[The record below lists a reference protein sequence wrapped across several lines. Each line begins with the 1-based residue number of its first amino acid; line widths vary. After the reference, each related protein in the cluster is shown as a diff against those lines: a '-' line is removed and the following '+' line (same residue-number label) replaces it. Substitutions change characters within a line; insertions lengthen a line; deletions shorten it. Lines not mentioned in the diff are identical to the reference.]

1 MSHEHTLRAVIS
13 SRESNLND
21 RLSGMSHFVRH
32 DNPVTPHPL
41 DVETHMNRW
50 IRAHIEYILIPFA
63 LAIAL
68 LAWELIILVNQ
79 YPAFILPT
87 PRQVALSLIQ
97 NWSNGIIPRHLSIT
111 LFEIVLGF
119 SISFLF
125 ATSVGYTLAKS
136 PLIEKIVSPYL
147 IASQAIPIVAL
158 GPLIIIWI
166 NTGPVQNA
174 LIATLVSFF
183 PMLVN
188 TIVGV
193 RGVPVE
199 YRELMRAYSA
209 NGWQIFSKLEVP
221 AALPVFFGGVRVG
234 VTLSVIGVVVVE
246 LLWADRG
253 LGFLLNFAR
262 GALDTPLLFATV
274 AVLSTMAIALYITVA
289 ILERLIIR
297 WRRNEQ

>member
-1 MSHEHTLRAVIS
+1 MNHEITQNS
-13 SRESNLND
+13 
-21 RLSGMSHFVRH
+21 
-32 DNPVTPHPL
+32 THPWNIEIH
-41 DVETHMNRW
+41 VSRW
-50 IRAHIEYILIPFA
+50 IRDHIEYVLIPFA
-63 LAIAL
+63 LILAL
-68 LAWELIILVNQ
+68 LAWELIVLVNQ

-87 PRQVALSLIQ
+87 PREVAVSFVN
-97 NWSNGIIPRHLSIT
+97 NWTNGIIPYHLQIT

-119 SISFLF
+119 SISFVF
-125 ATSVGYTLAKS
+125 ATSVGYALAKS
-136 PLIEKIVSPYL
+136 PLLEKIISPYL
-147 IASQAIPIVAL
+147 VATQAIPIVAL

-193 RGVPVE
+193 RSVRQE
-199 YRELMRAYSA
+199 YRELMRSYSA
-209 NGWQIFSKLEVP
+209 TPWQVFTKLEVP

-253 LGFLLNFAR
+253 LGFLINFAR

-274 AVLSTMAIALYITVA
+274 GVLSVMAIMLYIAVA

-297 WRRNEQ
+297 WRRNEP

>member
-1 MSHEHTLRAVIS
+1 MKDASAGPAELAERPGPA
-13 SRESNLND
+13 
-21 RLSGMSHFVRH
+21 G
-32 DNPVTPHPL
+32 NPVS
-41 DVETHMNRW
+41 RW
-50 IRAHIEYILIPFA
+50 VRTHIEYVLIPCA
-63 LAIAL
+63 LALAL
-68 LAWELIILVNQ
+68 LAWQGIINVNH
-79 YPAFILPT
+79 YPSFILPT
-87 PRQVALSLIQ
+87 PQQVVQSFLD
-97 NWSNGIIPRHLSIT
+97 NWRNGILPRHLRIT
-111 LFEIVLGF
+111 LFEIALGF
-119 SISFLF
+119 SLALVF
-125 ATSVGYTLAKS
+125 AASVGYLLAKS

-147 IASQAIPIVAL
+147 IATQAIPIVAL

-174 LIATLVSFF
+174 LIATVVSFF

-193 RGVPVE
+193 RGVPRD

-209 NGWQIFSKLEVP
+209 SRWQVFTKLEVP

-274 AVLSTMAIALYITVA
+274 GVLSTMAITLYVTVA
-289 ILERLIIR
+289 VLERLIIR
-297 WRRNEQ
+297 WRRNVQ

>member
-1 MSHEHTLRAVIS
+1 MTTRLKTERNDPGPFWMNHELAAPRA
-13 SRESNLND
+13 LN
-21 RLSGMSHFVRH
+21 
-32 DNPVTPHPL
+32 
-41 DVETHMNRW
+41 VETYVNRW
-50 IRAHIEYILIPFA
+50 IRKNIQYILIPIA
-63 LAIAL
+63 LFGAL

-87 PRQVALSLIQ
+87 PRQVAASFVE
-97 NWSNGIIPRHLSIT
+97 NWNNGIIPRHLRIT
-111 LFEIVLGF
+111 LFEIALGF
-119 SISFLF
+119 TISFAF
-125 ATSVGYTLAKS
+125 ASSVGYVLAKS
-136 PLIEKIVSPYL
+136 PLLEKIVSPYL
-147 IASQAIPIVAL
+147 IATQAVPIVAI

-193 RGVPVE
+193 RGVREE
-199 YRELMRAYSA
+199 YHELMRSYSA
-209 NGWQIFSKLEVP
+209 SRWQVFTKLEVP
-221 AALPVFFGGVRVG
+221 AALPVFFAGVRVG

-274 AVLSTMAIALYITVA
+274 GALSVMAISLYIGVA
-289 ILERLIIR
+289 FLERLTIR
-297 WRRNEQ
+297 HRRNE

>member
-1 MSHEHTLRAVIS
+1 MNHGIT
-13 SRESNLND
+13 
-21 RLSGMSHFVRH
+21 RLSPRPWNIEIHVSH
-32 DNPVTPHPL
+32 
-41 DVETHMNRW
+41 W
-50 IRAHIEYILIPFA
+50 IRDHIEYVLVPFA
-63 LAIAL
+63 LLLAL
-68 LAWELIILVNQ
+68 LAWELIVLVNQ

-87 PRQVALSLIQ
+87 PREVAVSFID
-97 NWSNGIIPRHLSIT
+97 NWTRGIIPYHLQIT

-119 SISFLF
+119 SISFVF
-125 ATSVGYTLAKS
+125 ATSVGYALAKS
-136 PLIEKIVSPYL
+136 PLLEKIVSPYL
-147 IASQAIPIVAL
+147 VATQAIPIVAL

-193 RGVPVE
+193 RSVREE
-199 YRELMRAYSA
+199 YRELMRSYSA
-209 NGWQIFSKLEVP
+209 SPWQIFTKLEVP

-253 LGFLLNFAR
+253 LGFLINFAR

-274 AVLSTMAIALYITVA
+274 GVLSVMAIMLYIAVA

-297 WRRNEQ
+297 WRRNEP